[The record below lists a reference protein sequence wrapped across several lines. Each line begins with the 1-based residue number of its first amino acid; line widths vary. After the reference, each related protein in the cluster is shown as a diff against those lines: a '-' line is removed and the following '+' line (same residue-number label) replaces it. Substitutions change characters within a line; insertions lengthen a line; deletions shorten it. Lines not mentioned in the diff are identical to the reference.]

1 MATGLSSLDCVC
13 AYLQNIN
20 IASTDLESAQAA
32 EAKKKRDIAI
42 AVPTV
47 IGGVVII
54 GVQLLAHHHML
65 LTKKSLSAV
74 NPVIAWLQ

>member
-1 MATGLSSLDCVC
+1 MPTSLSSRDCVC
-13 AYLQNIN
+13 AQLQNIN
-20 IASTDLESAQAA
+20 VASTDLESAQAS

-54 GVQLLAHHHML
+54 GAQLSADHHML
-65 LTKKSLSAV
+65 TTKKSLSAV

>member
-1 MATGLSSLDCVC
+1 MPTSLSSRDCVC
-13 AYLQNIN
+13 AWLQNIN
-20 IASTDLESAQAA
+20 IASTDSESAQAS

-54 GVQLLAHHHML
+54 GAQLSADHNML